1 MTQPLFRSLGWTWW
15 TKRPSYLLVFLRE
28 SSSVF
33 IAVQVVL
40 VLVLLHKAG
49 QSAADYQAYLDFLW
63 NPGMVVFH
71 VISIA
76 FALLHTY
83 TWFNLLPQTMAI
95 RIRGRRIPGLL
106 LVAPQFGG
114 WAVVTGLIIAW
125 VWWVG
130 AA

>member
-15 TKRPSYLLVFLRE
+15 TKRPTYLLVFLRE
-28 SSSVF
+28 TSSVF
-33 IAVQVVL
+33 IAIQVVL

-49 QSAADYQAYLDFLW
+49 QSAADYQAYQDFLW

-76 FALLHTY
+76 FAMLHTV
-83 TWFNLLPQTMAI
+83 TWFNLLPSTIAI
-95 RIRGRRIPGLL
+95 RIMGRRIPALL
-106 LVAPQFGG
+106 LVAPQFGA
-114 WAVVTGLIIAW
+114 WAVVTGLVIAW

-130 AA
+130 AG

>member
-15 TKRPSYLLVFLRE
+15 AKRPSYLLVALRE

-40 VLVLLHKAG
+40 MLMLVHKAG
-49 QSAADYQAYLDFLW
+49 QPPADYQGYLDFLW

-76 FALLHTY
+76 FALLHTF
-83 TWFNLLPQTMAI
+83 TWFMLLPATVAI
-95 RIRGRRIPGLL
+95 RIRGRRIPGIL
-106 LVAPQFGG
+106 LVAPQFGA
-114 WAVVTGLIIAW
+114 WAVVSGLIIAW

-130 AA
+130 AG

>member
-15 TKRPSYLLVFLRE
+15 AKRPSYLLVFLRE
-28 SSSVF
+28 ASSVF

-40 VLVLLHKAG
+40 MLVLVHKAG
-49 QSAADYQAYLDFLW
+49 QPPADYQGYLDFLW

-76 FALLHTY
+76 FALLHTF
-83 TWFNLLPQTMAI
+83 TWFMLLPATVAI
-95 RIRGRRIPGLL
+95 RIRDRRIPGIL
-106 LVAPQFGG
+106 LVAPQIGA
-114 WAVVTGLIIAW
+114 WAVVSGLIIAW

-130 AA
+130 AG